1 MRIQLCLVETR
12 RIRTL
17 WIALW
22 LGLIA
27 LVSGAFEQQ
36 QFGLSTL
43 TAGGIHTTSAFKVPT
58 GYHMMPDGVLMAGS
72 MHGALPVPGREADDP
87 PSDSNACTAIA
98 AMGMFTM
105 PLPVAVLAPG
115 EGKEDRT
122 VLPPAAIARTSWH
135 PAYTSRAPP
144 RIV

>member
-1 MRIQLCLVETR
+1 MEIR

-22 LGLIA
+22 LGLVA

-43 TAGGIHTTSAFKVPT
+43 TAGGIHTHSAFKVPT
-58 GYHMMPDGVLMAGS
+58 GYHMMPDGILMAGS
-72 MHGALPVPGREADDP
+72 MHGVSPVSERDAGDL

-98 AMGMFTM
+98 AMGTFTM
-105 PLPVAVLAPG
+105 PLPVAVLGPG
-115 EGKEDRT
+115 EGNEDRP
-122 VLPPAAIARTSWH
+122 VLPLAAIARTSWH
-135 PAYTSRAPP
+135 PAYASRAPP